1 MKYIKKGIL
10 VSAILTLFSIH
21 LMAQEPANDI
31 MKAVIVDSKGNPID
45 GAVVTNEKQ
54 KLHTRTNYNGEFS
67 IVAESGEAVKI
78 SADGFVEKIVEPQA
92 NVKKIELTSIKRKF
106 VPVAFG
112 KMDKQDLLGGVS
124 SLDIQ
129 DLMKKNYTT
138 YSLDNLS
145 AYINGYSGSIWGM
158 DSYVVL
164 VDGVPRDATNVTPS
178 EIDQI
183 SVLKSVGALALYG
196 SRGAKGV
203 VSITT
208 KKGKTNGQEI
218 KIRANSG
225 IFVPKSYPEYLSS
238 GEYMS
243 MYNEAR
249 ANDGL
254 TAKYSNEDIYNYSSH
269 KNIYRYPD
277 VDYYSSEYL
286 RKFYNRTDATAEI
299 SGGNDRTKFYTN
311 IGYQHNNSLL
321 NVGESKND
329 NNIRFNLR
337 GNIDMKLNDFIST
350 SVNAVATYYNSR
362 NAFGNYWSRAASLRP
377 NRFSPLIPVSFI
389 EANDENSMLLVN
401 NSMNLID
408 GKYLLGGTSLDA
420 TNTFGDMYA
429 AGYNKY
435 TNRQFQVDAN
445 ITFNLARITKGLTF
459 NTEMAVDY
467 SDTYNESFNNTYATY
482 EAIWNNYSGT
492 DMITSLTKYNE
503 DKISGSQN
511 LSGSWQRQTMS
522 FTAQFNYNRTFNDSH
537 NVSAILLA
545 HGYQLQESSIY
556 HRTSNSN
563 LGMQATYNYQQ
574 KYYVDFTGA
583 AVHSSKLA
591 PGKRNAFSPT
601 LSLGWR
607 LTNESFIPKNDIL
620 NDLKLT
626 TSAGLLN
633 TDLDISGYYLYD
645 QAVTQANGTWW
656 GWKDGITLQSTDAI
670 RSENPN
676 LTFAKRK
683 EFNAGLEATLLDNK
697 LNVAGSYYISEMTD
711 LPIQANTLYP
721 SYFYTYYPVSS
732 FLPYVN
738 YNSDKRTGFDVQ
750 VNYNQRAGQT
760 DIKLGL
766 VASYYETKA
775 SRRSEFFADDY
786 QKREGKPKDAIFGL
800 ESEGFFSDAIDIAT
814 HATQAYGTVKPG
826 DIKYKDQNS
835 DGVVDEKDEIYLGKG
850 GWYGSPLTVGANL
863 TVKWR
868 NLTFF
873 ALGTGSFGAYGMKN
887 SSYYWVYG
895 DSKYS
900 AVVRGRWTEDT
911 KETAT
916 FPRLTTLSGDNN
928 FRSSSFWLYKTDRF
942 NLAKIQVTYDMP
954 TKLFAK
960 SVIQG
965 ISIYASGSDL
975 LTIAKERKHLEMNIG
990 SSPQNRFYNL
1000 GMKVDF

>member
-511 LSGSWQRQTMS
+511 LSGSWQRQTMF

-626 TSAGLLN
+626 TSVGMLN
-633 TDLDISGYYLYD
+633 TDLDISGYYLYE
-645 QAVTQANGTWW
+645 QAVTQSNGTWW

-683 EFNAGLEATLLDNK
+683 EFNAGLEASLLDNK

-721 SYFYTYYPVSS
+721 SYFYSYYPVSS

-750 VNYNQRAGQT
+750 VNYHQRAGQT

-766 VASYYETKA
+766 VASYYETEA

-800 ESEGFFSDAIDIAT
+800 ESEGFFSDEIDIAT

-850 GWYGSPLTVGANL
+850 GWYGSPLTLGANL
-863 TVKWR
+863 TVKWK

-873 ALGTGSFGAYGMKN
+873 ALGTGNFGAYGMKN